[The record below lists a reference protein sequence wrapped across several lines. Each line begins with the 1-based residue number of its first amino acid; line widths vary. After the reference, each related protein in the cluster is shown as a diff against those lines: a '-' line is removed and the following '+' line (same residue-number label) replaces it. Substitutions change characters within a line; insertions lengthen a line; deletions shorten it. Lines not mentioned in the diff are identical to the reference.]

1 MKIALYSLEYPD
13 NGFPFGGVGAYTYG
27 IAHALSKNHEV
38 TVLTYGSG
46 PEFMDKNV
54 KITPLGGFKQQYI
67 PMLEHLK
74 YSVLLNNHLK
84 KNHYDVLEVPHNCY
98 PGLFPSFFSATPIVV
113 KLHGETPARFLK
125 EFGEYDFFNYQL
137 LKLNIIAYKKA
148 AIVTSPTQ
156 LIADIAI
163 KEWGN
168 RDIKIVPN
176 GIDLSHFEKN
186 PTAKKEFLGIDN
198 KAPVI
203 LHSGRGEYRK
213 GSDIVL
219 NAAEYVIR
227 EYSDAHFVF
236 IGKDNKFGNTTIHK
250 WINKTAKE
258 KGISDN
264 IKITGFLQNWGDI
277 IDYYSLADTT
287 CFPARFD
294 NFPNVVLESLACGT
308 PVVGTK
314 DTGIAEMIDDSCGR
328 LTSRDPSDIA
338 DAIME
343 LISIG
348 KRNLEKGIQKR
359 INRYSWDKIAKLT
372 LEVYE
377 SI

>member
-98 PGLFPSFFSATPIVV
+98 PGLFPSLFSSTPIVV
-113 KLHGETPARFLK
+113 KLHGEMPAKFLK
-125 EFGEYDFFNYQL
+125 EFGEYNFFNYQL
-137 LKLNIIAYKKA
+137 LKLNIIPYKKA
-148 AIVTSPTQ
+148 DIVTSPTQ

-176 GIDLSHFEKN
+176 GNNFNLFRKN
-186 PTAKKEFLGIDN
+186 NITKKELLGVNDDT
-198 KAPVI
+198 PVI
-203 LHSGRGEYRK
+203 LHVGRGHIKGTDLVLKAAKYFLKEY
-213 GSDIVL
+213 
-219 NAAEYVIR
+219 N
-227 EYSDAHFVF
+227 DALFVF
-236 IGKDNKFGNTTIHK
+236 VGPDTKFGKTTMHS
-250 WINKTAKE
+250 WIKKSAKE
-258 KGISDN
+258 IGIYKN
-264 IKITGFLQNWGDI
+264 VKIIGFLNWNDLI
-277 IDYYSLADTT
+277 KYYSVADLT
-287 CFPARFD
+287 CFPSRVD

-308 PVVGTK
+308 PVVGTRE
-314 DTGIAEMIDDSCGR
+314 TGIAEMIDDSCGR
-328 LTSRDPSDIA
+328 LTSRDPLDIA
-338 DAIME
+338 DAILE

-348 KRNLEKGIQKR
+348 KTNLEIGIQKR
-359 INRYSWDKIAKLT
+359 INRYSWDKIAKMT